1 MNIGKVVRD
10 AVGQVAPSVGQALG
24 GPAGGFVGRQVSQV
38 LTGRPDASEDALRA
52 AVAEMT
58 PEQVASLEAIEL
70 QLTERERI
78 AAGDR
83 ADARDRQQVS
93 NDQTPARLAYLNLG
107 LLAAVIAALLAMSFW
122 SIDPPQTVLSVV
134 TMLIGALL
142 ARNEQIGNF
151 FFGSTTDS
159 RRKTGLLAGRR
170 G

>member
-38 LTGRPDASEDALRA
+38 LTGRPDASDDALRL

-58 PEQVASLEAIEL
+58 PEQVAALEAMEL
-70 QLTERERI
+70 QQTERERI

-83 ADARDRQQVS
+83 ADARDHSEGWIV
-93 NDQTPARLAYLNLG
+93 PAISLLILG
-107 LLAAVIAALLAMSFW
+107 GFLGALAAIWLRAPAADSEIIYIMLG
-122 SIDPPQTVLSVV
+122 VLGTLV
-134 TMLIGALL
+134 TQVA
-142 ARNEQIGNF
+142 NF
-151 FFGSTTDS
+151 HLGSTTDS